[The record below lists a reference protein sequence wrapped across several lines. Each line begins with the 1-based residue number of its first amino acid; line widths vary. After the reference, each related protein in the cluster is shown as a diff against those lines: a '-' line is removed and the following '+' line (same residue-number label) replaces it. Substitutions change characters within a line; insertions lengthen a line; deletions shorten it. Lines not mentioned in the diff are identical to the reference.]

1 MHESSADSTSPGHY
15 ENLLERAVACIEQH
29 GGALDDARLINHVFG
44 STGSEKLWAPLLHSI
59 LGADPRVTR
68 LANGWW
74 TTSPPVVSGDLPSE
88 YVVLDV
94 ETTGLKPRQHRVI
107 EVGLIRVSGTDE
119 PLVWSSLVDPGRRIP
134 DYIRKITKIDD
145 SMVSSAPEF
154 RSIGPTIREIIGDIP
169 IVGHNVDF
177 DIGFLNA
184 EFARCGQPRLIN
196 VAIDTLPLADALLP
210 NARRLA
216 LGDVARELGVPFK
229 GEHRALADAQATAGV
244 WRELAIRAAGNGWT
258 ALEQILEVTARR
270 SSRRSPGRPVG
281 RGRAVLDESHLRDI
295 PHAPGVYVMRDVND
309 RVIYV
314 GKAID
319 LRKRVGSYYSQPLG
333 YTRKMDGLLESL
345 AAIETTVVGSELEA
359 LVLESQLIRRYRPR
373 FNTVQ
378 RNAEQYSYIRVDIS
392 NPWPT
397 VTMSKDRAD
406 DGARYFGPF
415 RSNRSARSAVQ
426 LINDSL
432 PLRTCKRSFKNHR
445 SLGSPCIELSLGRCC
460 GPCMGQADPET
471 YRGYVNLVLDFLGGN
486 EDALLP
492 FLHQRLEASAA
503 ALDFEKAARLRDQI
517 TRANNLVLE
526 QSRLGAVVSGG
537 DALLILPGT
546 EPGRRE
552 VWYLVNG
559 RRWAQFSIDGETGI
573 GDLGNR
579 LLASRDR
586 ARSARDSLFL
596 DHHSIDETALLARW
610 IQRSPDH
617 PALIRW
623 GEDTPVNDLVE
634 KVLAVD
640 LTIPFGVE
648 PVDDTR
654 TTSAQHET
662 QPVATTSEK
671 VI

>member
-1 MHESSADSTSPGHY
+1 MHESAADTTTGQY
-15 ENLLERAVACIEQH
+15 ENLAERAVACIERH
-29 GGALDDARLINHVFG
+29 GGSLDDTRLISHVFG
-44 STGSEKLWAPLLHSI
+44 STGSDKMWAPLLHSV

-68 LANGWW
+68 LSNGWW
-74 TTSPPVVSGDLPSE
+74 TTSPPVTTGDLPSE

-107 EVGLIRVSGTDE
+107 EVGLIRYSGAEE
-119 PLVWSSLVDPGRRIP
+119 PLVWSTLVDPGRRIP
-134 DYIRKITKIDD
+134 DYVRKITRIDD
-145 SMVSSAPEF
+145 SMVATAPEF
-154 RSIGPTIREIIGDIP
+154 RSIGPTIREIIGDVP

-216 LGDVARELGVPFK
+216 LGDVARELGVPSQ
-229 GEHRALADAQATAGV
+229 GEHRALADATVTAGV
-244 WRELAIRAAGNGWT
+244 WQELAARAAANGWT
-258 ALEQILEVTARR
+258 ALEQILEVTARKGR
-270 SSRRSPGRPVG
+270 RRSPGRPVG

-295 PHAPGVYVMRDVND
+295 PHAPGVYIMRDVND
-309 RVIYV
+309 RVIYI

-378 RNAEQYSYIRVDIS
+378 RNAEQYSYIRVDVA

-415 RSNRSARSAVQ
+415 RSNRSARAAVQ

-432 PLRTCKRSFKNHR
+432 PLRTCKRSFKNRR
-445 SLGSPCIELSLGRCC
+445 SLGSPCMELSLGRCS
-460 GPCMGQADPET
+460 GPCMGLADPET
-471 YRGYVNLVLDFLGGN
+471 YRGHVNLVLDFLGGN

-492 FLHQRLEASAA
+492 FLHERLEASAA

-526 QSRLGAVVSGG
+526 QSRLGAVAAHG
-537 DALLILPGT
+537 DRVLVLPGT

-559 RRWAQFSIDGETGI
+559 RRWAQFTIDAET
-573 GDLGNR
+573 DVDDFSRR
-579 LLASRDR
+579 LLISRER
-586 ARSARDSLFL
+586 AWSARNSLFP
-596 DHHSIDETALLARW
+596 DHHSIDETSLLARW
-610 IQRSPDH
+610 IQRSPEH

-623 GEDTPVNDLVE
+623 EEDMPANDLVE

-640 LTIPFGVE
+640 LTVPFGVE
-648 PVDDTR
+648 VDGDMR
-654 TTSAQHET
+654 TTGA
-662 QPVATTSEK
+662 QPVAEPVAATSKK
-671 VI
+671 VV